1 MPSKSITNVPRYL
14 QRDSDERLLN
24 PNEMS
29 DALNVRGISGEDGKG
44 FILKTIRG
52 NLIKNYTLP
61 TGTNTV
67 IGAIPVEDVNKLYY
81 FVYNSN
87 GDHSILEYDSI
98 NDTITKVLEDSILNF
113 QTTNTIQGRGM
124 ILENG
129 DTLLYF
135 TDDLNPVRK
144 INVQKAIDH
153 TLGLSTGYPSPLT
166 EEYIEVLKYPPVNK
180 PEFVFATDTD
190 QAINN
195 VAGKMFQFAY
205 RYVYDDGE
213 VSAYSPYSD
222 VAISDYYL
230 QNSVYTASQIDS
242 NNNVI
247 TLTLDNGSAICDS
260 IEVIFREGNDG
271 EWKRIRRVENNPL
284 ASTQDLNFNNNG
296 NYQVADPTDTNKLFD
311 NVPITAKATEIIGN
325 KLVLGNYVDGYD
337 NVDEVS
343 TSNLVTVVPNYSE
356 RKDYPTTANIPAAF
370 TVFAASG
377 NDQGRITFNFSSYT
391 ATEGDYILLTCS
403 VALISRKGVIGSTT
417 RTSVGVIQAEYVVQI
432 GDTVT
437 DILNEF
443 DTIFSNNPTFGGI
456 EVAPFNTSVSGTD
469 LRVNVRPRPDEN
481 VINGAI
487 VNSSITST
495 GGTESVSSF
504 KAGANHPIGIV
515 YYDRGNRSTTVQKVS
530 NEGVYVKF
538 FSERDGTPIEGL
550 GKTSLDFR
558 IGTTPPEWATH
569 YNLVYSENT
578 TVSEFLQ
585 YTCLRAYAATNTT
598 TSTVGDAKIYL
609 SFRGFKG
616 KDDSYKERL
625 GAEIDYNF
633 QEGDRLRV
641 ISYYDIDAGARVYP
655 RGYLDFRV
663 LGLETYDSSNSP
675 IIPISS
681 PTPQQTYNTTGQFL
695 IIEDSGL
702 DGWSFADLSGQNN
715 WYDGS
720 SGDSTGNGA
729 FFEIYRPYS
738 PPENELYYEIGEEYS
753 IANAG
758 EANRSHEGNIRNQG
772 SVAVNYLITNSNVST
787 SPTYIDVNQPLD
799 NVALVNGDIIDIN
812 ATTPILRNVVRKVEY
827 ISATES
833 RIYIDLESTA
843 SISVGNSV
851 SLSSGEDTAAIRI
864 ESGDVWMKPRLLR
877 IDNTANTLTNYIDV
891 AEDYYAND
899 FLPTNSWNKGRP
911 NAFSENSKQVNRYQT
926 ITWSDSFFT
935 DTNDNG
941 FSSFNTALANFK
953 EFQNGYGSIQLLR
966 RRGDELVSYQE
977 DRVSKILVN
986 KDILFT
992 PEGSSTVSI
1001 SNNFVSE
1008 PSYYAGDYGIGLNP
1022 ESFAEEDGRHY
1033 WVSAKRG
1040 KVLRLGGDG
1049 ITKISDYG
1057 MRSYFDDTLSS
1068 YLPSIA
1074 TAKIF
1079 GGYDRD
1085 NQEYYTSIPT
1095 GIDTVTVSFSEQAN
1109 KWISRWSFQPDFYSG
1124 INMKFISFK
1133 DGALYVH
1140 DANPL
1145 HSNFYGVQ
1153 YSASFSITVNENPQ
1167 VVKTFRACELQSNKA
1182 WNCSEVETNLV
1193 SSSIPEANF
1202 VEKEGFY
1209 YAEFLKATI
1218 NNNDAPFVGLGTVSA
1233 INSNTVTITGF
1244 DKESV
1249 DVMIGDEFYTG
1260 ATLIGTVVTIGDG
1273 TLELTAVAG
1282 LSVND
1287 FVYLRKERSI
1297 QGDKIAG
1304 YYAKMVFTQS
1314 DSTYS
1319 EIFAIRNWVNVSE
1332 LTI

>member
-1 MPSKSITNVPRYL
+1 MPSKSIINRPL
-14 QRDSDERLLN
+14 ALNKDSDERLLS
-24 PNEMS
+24 PEEMS

-81 FVYNSN
+81 FVSNSN
-87 GDHSILEYDSI
+87 NDHSILEYDSI
-98 NDTITKVLEDSILNF
+98 NDTITKVLENSILNF

-356 RKDYPTTANIPAAF
+356 RTDYENGTAPSV
-370 TVFAASG
+370 THGVYSPASG
-377 NDQGRITFNFSSYT
+377 ADGAFANLDFSLYTPSGGDLVSISVKFSVISSGADGFLQASGIVYTDYTVGDGESLSTVLTNIANQIIGNIYGGIVVSSDTDVSGGNTLRIRIFPRPRFEVASVLGTPTITDNSFY
-391 ATEGDYILLTCS
+391 TEG
-403 VALISRKGVIGSTT
+403 GSAQ
-417 RTSVGVIQAEYVVQI
+417 RT
-432 GDTVT
+432 
-437 DILNEF
+437 
-443 DTIFSNNPTFGGI
+443 
-456 EVAPFNTSVSGTD
+456 
-469 LRVNVRPRPDEN
+469 
-481 VINGAI
+481 
-487 VNSSITST
+487 
-495 GGTESVSSF
+495 F

-530 NEGVYVKF
+530 DEGIYVKF
-538 FSERDGTPIEGL
+538 FSERDGTAVEGL

-569 YNLVYSENT
+569 YKLVYSGNT
-578 TVSEFLQ
+578 TVDEFLQ
-585 YTCLRAYAATNTT
+585 YTCLNSYKPIANNPALSPITEAR
-598 TSTVGDAKIYL
+598 IYL

-616 KDDSYKERL
+616 KPDSYKERL

-633 QEGDRLRV
+633 QEGDRLRI
-641 ISYYDIDAGARVYP
+641 ISYYNPDSSSRQFP
-655 RGYLDFRV
+655 KGYLDFKI
-663 LGLETYDSSNSP
+663 LGLETYDETNSP
-675 IIPISS
+675 ILDQSVTATAVI
-681 PTPQQTYNTTGQFL
+681 YNRTGTFL
-695 IIEDSGL
+695 IIEDSGI
-702 DGWSFADLSGQNN
+702 DGWKFSDVEGANDF
-715 WYDGS
+715 WYN
-720 SGDSTGNGA
+720 TTAEEGA
-729 FFEIYRPYS
+729 YFEIYRPYA
-738 PPENELYYEIGEEYS
+738 PPENEVYYEIGEEYA

-758 EANRSHEGNIRNQG
+758 ESNRSHEGNIRNQG
-772 SVAVNYLITNSNVST
+772 GIINYTVTAVNSATA
-787 SPTYIDVNQPLD
+787 PTYIDVNEPFETLR
-799 NVALVNGDIIDIN
+799 LVNGDFIQVSGSIV
-812 ATTPILRNVVRKVEY
+812 TRGLVRKTEY
-827 ISATES
+827 VSATDS
-833 RIYIDLESTA
+833 RIYFDFEAGDGVTVSDI
-843 SISVGNSV
+843 V
-851 SLSSGEDTAAIRI
+851 SLSTGEDVAASRI
-864 ESGDVWMKPRLLR
+864 DGGDVWMKPRLLR
-877 IDNTANTLTNYIDV
+877 KDGTYNTLDNYIDV

-953 EFQNGYGSIQLLR
+953 ELQNGYGSIQLLR

-1153 YSASFSITVNENPQ
+1153 HSASFSITVNENPQ

-1182 WNCSEVETNLV
+1182 WDCITVETNLV
-1193 SSSIPEANF
+1193 SSLIPEANF

-1249 DVMIGDEFYTG
+1249 DVMIGDSFYTG
-1260 ATLIGTVVTIGDG
+1260 GTLIGTVVTIGDG
-1273 TLELTAVAG
+1273 TLELSAVAG
-1282 LSVND
+1282 LSVSD
-1287 FVYLRKERSI
+1287 FVYLIKENSI

-1304 YYAKMVFTQS
+1304 YYAKMTFTQD
-1314 DSTYS
+1314 DSSYS

-1332 LTI
+1332 LTID